1 MSALIRQAVVCLVA
15 SFTVA
20 MLTTAG
26 VLAQQATPPAQGA
39 TTFDQAVRGQSQTAR
54 EQTQPGNNAPV
65 WRDVRSEKEH
75 TTTARGPEAGVLMQ
89 SGGETWRAW
98 RNHYVIRYGGWALS
112 AMVVIIA
119 LFYWRRGTI
128 QLHGAPTGRKIQRF
142 KNHERVLHWSTAISF
157 VVLAVSGLLM
167 LFGKYILM
175 PIIGPTLFALLTQLG
190 KNLHNFIGPVFLVCA
205 VLLFITFVKNN
216 IPSREDWVWLRKAG
230 GLFSGEHVSAHRFN
244 AGEKAW
250 FWLGLTA
257 LGIVVGVSG
266 LVLDFPNFM
275 QTRATMQFYH
285 LVHVIGAVIFMLGFL
300 GHLYMGTIGV
310 AGAYQAMRT
319 GYVDEQWMKEHH
331 DLLYKDIK
339 AGKVKADPPPGAPST
354 SAAQVQH

>member
-1 MSALIRQAVVCLVA
+1 MFRIICSAFAPLIALFVAVGAFGQQPPAPSADSSASRQA
-15 SFTVA
+15 
-20 MLTTAG
+20 
-26 VLAQQATPPAQGA
+26 AQQ
-39 TTFDQAVRGQSQTAR
+39 QS
-54 EQTQPGNNAPV
+54 QPGNNAPV
-65 WRDVRSEKEH
+65 WGAVRSEKEH
-75 TTTARGPEAGVLMQ
+75 YTTARGPEAGVLVQ

-98 RNHYVIRYGGWALS
+98 RNHYVVRYGGWALS
-112 AMVVIIA
+112 AMVIIIA
-119 LFYWRRGTI
+119 LFYWRKGTI
-128 QLHGAPTGRKIQRF
+128 QLHSSPTGRRIQRF
-142 KNHERVLHWSTAISF
+142 KNYERVLHWSTAISF
-157 VVLAVSGLLM
+157 VILALSGLLM
-167 LFGKYILM
+167 LFGKYILL
-175 PIIGPTLFALLTQLG
+175 PIIGPTLFAWLTQLG

-205 VLLFITFVKNN
+205 VMLFIAFVKNN
-216 IPSREDWVWLRKAG
+216 FPRPEDWVWVKKFG

-250 FWLGLTA
+250 FWLGLTG

-285 LVHVIGAVIFMLGFL
+285 LVHVMGALIFMIGFL

-331 DLLYKDIK
+331 DLLYNDIK
-339 AGKVKADPPPGAPST
+339 AGKVQAEPAPGSTAPH
-354 SAAQVQH
+354 APQVQH

>member
-1 MSALIRQAVVCLVA
+1 MLGLIRNVLALFAALSMAAVA
-15 SFTVA
+15 
-20 MLTTAG
+20 
-26 VLAQQATPPAQGA
+26 LAQQQTPPPAPQGS
-39 TTFDQAVRGQSQTAR
+39 TSLDQAVRQQS
-54 EQTQPGNNAPV
+54 QPGNNAPV
-65 WRDVRSEKEH
+65 WRDVRAEKEH
-75 TTTARGPEAGVLMQ
+75 TTTARGPEAGVLVQ

-98 RNHYVIRYGGWALS
+98 RNHYVVRYGGWALS
-112 AMVVIIA
+112 AMVAVIAI
-119 LFYWRRGTI
+119 FYWRRGTI

-142 KNHERVLHWSTAISF
+142 KDHERVLHWSTAISF
-157 VVLAVSGLLM
+157 VILAISGLMM
-167 LFGKYILM
+167 LFGKYILL

-216 IPSREDWVWLRKAG
+216 IPRPEDWVWLRKFG

-250 FWLGLTA
+250 FWLGLTG

-285 LVHVIGAVIFMLGFL
+285 LVHVIGALVFMTGFL

-310 AGAYQAMRT
+310 AGVYQAMRT

-331 DLLYKDIK
+331 DLLYSEIK
-339 AGKVKADPPPGAPST
+339 AGKGDAAPAGA
-354 SAAQVQH
+354 AATATQVQH

>member
-1 MSALIRQAVVCLVA
+1 MSALLRQAIALVVML
-15 SFTVA
+15 FMA
-20 MLTTAG
+20 M
-26 VLAQQATPPAQGA
+26 VVSAQQPPASAPVTQN
-39 TTFDQAVRGQSQTAR
+39 QADRQQS
-54 EQTQPGNNAPV
+54 QPGNNAPV

-75 TTTARGPEAGVLMQ
+75 YTTDRGPEAGVLVQ
-89 SGGETWRAW
+89 AGGETWRAW
-98 RNHYVIRYGGWALS
+98 RNNYIIRYGGWAMS

-157 VVLAVSGLLM
+157 VILAISGLLM
-167 LFGKYILM
+167 LFGKYILL

-190 KNLHNFIGPVFLVCA
+190 KNLHNFVGPVFLVCA
-205 VLLFITFVKNN
+205 VLLFFTFVKNN
-216 IPSREDWVWLRKAG
+216 WPRAEDFVWIRKFG
-230 GLFSGEHVSAHRFN
+230 GLFSGEHVSSHRFN

-266 LVLDFPNFM
+266 LVLDFPNFL

-285 LVHVIGAVIFMLGFL
+285 LVHVIGALIFMIGFL

-331 DLLYKDIK
+331 DLLYNDIK
-339 AGKVKADPPPGAPST
+339 SGKVKAEAAPGNASPT
-354 SAAQVQH
+354 TAQVQH